1 MQVQILYSSEIHSKE
16 QLHQLLAE
24 RLHFPAYYGGNL
36 DALYDCLSERRE
48 ELELIL
54 LETEALQ
61 EQLADYGDKF
71 LRVLEDAAEENPS
84 LRVKL
89 N

>member
-1 MQVQILYSSEIHSKE
+1 MQVQILYGSEIHSKE

-36 DALYDCLSERRE
+36 DALYDCLTERRE

-54 LETEALQ
+54 LETEALR
-61 EQLADYGDKF
+61 EQLADHGDKF